1 VENFNLALSQN
12 GRVDFEQW
20 SAYKIQLHGIEWVS
34 ACQPTETKVQQKIS
48 FLKFMHFSL
57 IEEVNF
63 LPSPLVLFK
72 DQINLVFKAQK
83 SEAFQ
88 YKGQYKLPVTIAVAE
103 IGHS

>member
-1 VENFNLALSQN
+1 
-12 GRVDFEQW
+12 
-20 SAYKIQLHGIEWVS
+20 
-34 ACQPTETKVQQKIS
+34 
-48 FLKFMHFSL
+48 MHFSL

-72 DQINLVFKAQK
+72 DRINLVFKAQK

-88 YKGQYKLPVTIAVAE
+88 YKGQYKLPIAIAVPE